1 MLWVIRQHFPFG
13 VAELIWEFLQT
24 PPEPW
29 DAFASWQD
37 VPEYVDGNYGQ
48 PADVPHRS
56 ARFYLVIHHNTKF
69 VIIVVPAFLSSLPHS
84 GLGGASSLSS

>member
-37 VPEYVDGNYGQ
+37 VPEYVDGNYG
-48 PADVPHRS
+48 H
-56 ARFYLVIHHNTKF
+56 
-69 VIIVVPAFLSSLPHS
+69 LPMCPI
-84 GLGGASSLSS
+84 AAPVFI